1 MKGPRMLK
9 SLAKIIA
16 LGALAL
22 AAPLSAQQ
30 SDAGSESLSGANLDQ
45 FAELMGGLFQ
55 TEPLT
60 QEQEARLPAATAVVG
75 VMMPEGFYAEMMGD
89 VMDKMM
95 RPMMSMFTSPDFI
108 LSSRLTLDEPAIETL
123 DDAQKAELLSML
135 DPAWDRRVDAILGVL
150 LGNLGDVFVTMEPP
164 MREGLS
170 KAYAVR
176 FDEGQLEDIAVFF
189 ETPTGAVFARE
200 SMALFAD
207 PQVMSSSM
215 QAMPQMMASFG
226 NMETAMVEAM
236 EELPAER
243 GYADLSTQERG
254 RMAELLEIAPD
265 ALEQAVVPPKS
276 NGADGAY

>member
-1 MKGPRMLK
+1 MLK
-9 SLAKIIA
+9 SLTNTIA
-16 LGALAL
+16 MTALVL

-75 VMMPEGFYAEMMGD
+75 LMMPEGFYAEMMGD
-89 VMDKMM
+89 VMDKTM

-108 LSSRLTLDEPAIETL
+108 LSSRLTLDEPAIDAL
-123 DDAQKAELLSML
+123 DEAQKAELLNML
-135 DPAWDRRVDAILGVL
+135 DPAWDRRVDAILDVL
-150 LGNLGDVFVTMEPP
+150 LGNLGDAFVAMEPP

-189 ETPTGAVFARE
+189 ETPTGAIFARE

-226 NMETAMVEAM
+226 NMETAIVEAM
-236 EELPAER
+236 AELPAER
-243 GYADLSTQERG
+243 GYADLNTQERG
-254 RMAELLEIAPD
+254 RMAELLEIAPE
-265 ALEQAVVPPKS
+265 ALEQSVVPPKS
-276 NGADGAY
+276 NGANGAY

>member
-1 MKGPRMLK
+1 MLK
-9 SLAKIIA
+9 SLTNTIA
-16 LGALAL
+16 MTALVL

-30 SDAGSESLSGANLDQ
+30 SDVGSESLSGANLDQ

-55 TEPLT
+55 SEPLT
-60 QEQEARLPAATAVVG
+60 QEQEARLPAATAVVS

-89 VMDKMM
+89 VMDKVM

-108 LSSRLTLDEPAIETL
+108 LASRLTLDEPAIETL
-123 DDAQKAELLSML
+123 DETQKAELLNML

-150 LGNLGDVFVTMEPP
+150 LGNMGDVFVTMEPP

-176 FDEGQLEDIAVFF
+176 FDEGQLDDIAAFF

-236 EELPAER
+236 AVLPAER
-243 GYADLSTQERG
+243 GYADLSMQERG
-254 RMAELLEIAPD
+254 RMAELLGIAP
-265 ALEQAVVPPKS
+265 AELEQAVVPPKS

>member
-1 MKGPRMLK
+1 MLK